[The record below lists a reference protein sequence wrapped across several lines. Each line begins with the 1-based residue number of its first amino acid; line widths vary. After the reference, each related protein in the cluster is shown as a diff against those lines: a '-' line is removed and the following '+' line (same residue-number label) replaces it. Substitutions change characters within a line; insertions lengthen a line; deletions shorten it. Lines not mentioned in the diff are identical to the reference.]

1 MAQLEPALKKSLRH
15 ALVSTPAPWVV
26 CGLDAEQSPVDGVVG
41 LIDWMLHGQVSRL
54 VKSGALG
61 AGKAC
66 VLPGDPLCKRPSFLL
81 APSGVTAAA
90 LLEKLRKLGV
100 TEIALAET
108 TFPADFRSKVK
119 QTLKKEGIRCTTL
132 EPEPDEPR

>member
-1 MAQLEPALKKSLRH
+1 MAQFEPARKKALRS
-15 ALVSTPAPWVV
+15 ALATTQAPWVV
-26 CGLDAEQSPVDGVVG
+26 CGFETTAVDGVVG
-41 LIDWMLHGQVSRL
+41 LVDWMLHGQVSRL
-54 VKSGALG
+54 VKRGALE

-66 VLPGDPLCKRPSFLL
+66 VLPGDPLRKRPSFLL
-81 APSGVTAAA
+81 APSGVTAAS

-100 TEIALAET
+100 SEVALAET
-108 TFPADFRSKVK
+108 TFPPDFRAKVK